1 VFIWGISQLVQRKP
15 AGLLDAEIVAKL
27 ESSTHFVIGTF
38 NSFEVQAKGGEQFE
52 LEIISN
58 SNVGNVEFRQEEK
71 EVPFT
76 VEGEPGTRGAAE
88 SNDIIVK
95 SNTETDVMFE
105 INYSHSEHT
114 VEVTGTPVSH
124 TRVFSVSVCNG
135 CWHMINSSC

>member
-1 VFIWGISQLVQRKP
+1 MFTWGISQLVQRKP

-27 ESSTHFVIGTF
+27 ESSTQFVIGTF

-71 EVPFT
+71 KVPFT

-124 TRVFSVSVCNG
+124 TRVFAVSVCNG
-135 CWHMINSSC
+135 SAGI